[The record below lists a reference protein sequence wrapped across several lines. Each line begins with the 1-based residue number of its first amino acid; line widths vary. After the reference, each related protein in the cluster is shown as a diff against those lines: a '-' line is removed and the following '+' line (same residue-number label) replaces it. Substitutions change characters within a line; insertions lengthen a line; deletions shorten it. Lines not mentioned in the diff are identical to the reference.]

1 MWCGGE
7 ATALLEMAPVGYLPK
22 HCQDG
27 APVAKVPL
35 LEITL
40 LPRRFFSSPRMLGV
54 LCPRVPEAL
63 VSGLTSH
70 ESTSAFMSLV
80 TMGEVTLP
88 PPALGVIQ
96 WNSLPPA
103 SLMSSL

>member
-1 MWCGGE
+1 M
-7 ATALLEMAPVGYLPK
+7 GYLPR
-22 HCQDG
+22 HCQEG

-40 LPRRFFSSPRMLGV
+40 LPRRLSSSPRMLGV
-54 LCPRVPEAL
+54 LCPVVPEAL
-63 VSGLTSH
+63 VSGLTNH
-70 ESTSAFMSLV
+70 ESTSAFMFLV
-80 TMGEVTLP
+80 TVGEVTFNTMLP
-88 PPALGVIQ
+88 PPALAVVQ